1 MTKKEMVQ
9 DVAFRLLS
17 KSISDDYVSELTNA
31 IAEDVYQDV
40 DETADPGEWN
50 EDDVRLALGRVLL
63 RKCGRII

>member
-9 DVAFRLLS
+9 YVAFHLLS
-17 KSISDDYVSELTNA
+17 KSISDDYVSELTDA

-40 DETADPGEWN
+40 DETADPEEWN

-63 RKCGRII
+63 RKCGRFV